1 MLRVVVVLPAGKLWG
16 AIGRMGVLMAH
27 NYL

>member
-16 AIGRMGVLMAH
+16 AHWPLGVLMAH